1 MMRSLF
7 RVAQPGG
14 WYAER
19 RVSVWLAV
27 PLTLIVAVPVADLF
41 LPPGIHLGHLLA
53 VAPTFTAAVAGTR
66 LTAAVSVLAVL
77 ALIAAGAER
86 GTLTTEDVLVELGAL
101 IAVSALMVLFT
112 VFRARRTRELA
123 RVRRVSAATQRVVL
137 RPLPARAG
145 PLSIA
150 SAYRAF
156 DADSTIGGD
165 LYAVTRAPG
174 STRLVIGDVRGKGL
188 ASIGST
194 AVMLGTFRAL
204 AHRQLPLPELAA
216 HLEGAV
222 RWDAAENAGPETD
235 PGESFVTAVIADIP
249 DDEPVVHLVSCGHPA
264 PLLLRHN
271 RVTTLT
277 VPDPAPPVGLGWMS
291 ATAYVPATFPFD
303 QGDRLL
309 FYTDGV
315 SETRDRDGAFYP
327 LAERVTA
334 WADQDPEDLVHSI
347 TDDLVAYA
355 ASPLNDDMALLV
367 IQRDKPPG
375 PATEHRP
382 VG

>member
-1 MMRSLF
+1 MTCSLF
-7 RVAQPGG
+7 RVATSGG
-14 WYAER
+14 WYAKH
-19 RVSVWLAV
+19 RVSAWLAV
-27 PLTLIVAVPVADLF
+27 PLSLIVAVPVADLF
-41 LPPGIHLGHLLA
+41 VPPDIHLGHLLA
-53 VAPTFTAAVAGTR
+53 VAPAFTAAVAGTR
-66 LTAAVSVLAVL
+66 LTAAAGVL

-86 GTLTTEDVLVELGAL
+86 DTLTTEDVLVELGAL
-101 IAVSALMVLFT
+101 IAISALAVLFT
-112 VFRARRTRELA
+112 VFRARQNRELA
-123 RVRRVSAATQRVVL
+123 SVRRVSAATQRVVL

-165 LYAVTRAPG
+165 LYAVTRGAG

-222 RWDAAENAGPETD
+222 RWDATENAGPETD
-235 PGESFVTAVIADIP
+235 VGEGFVTAVIADIP
-249 DDEPVVHLVSCGHPA
+249 DDEPVVRLVSCGHPA
-264 PLLLRHN
+264 PLLLTHH
-271 RVTTLT
+271 RVTALT
-277 VPDPAPPVGLGWMS
+277 VPEPAPPVGLGWLS
-291 ATAYVPATFPFD
+291 AAPYVPATFSFA

-309 FYTDGV
+309 LYTDGV

-334 WADQDPEDLVHSI
+334 WADQAPTDLVGSI
-347 TDDLVAYA
+347 IDDLAAYA
-355 ASPLNDDMALLV
+355 ATPFNDDMALVV
-367 IQRDKPPG
+367 IQRDKPP
-375 PATEHRP
+375 AANR
-382 VG
+382 

>member
-7 RVAQPGG
+7 RVARSASWP
-14 WYAER
+14 AER
-19 RVSVWLAV
+19 RISAWLAV
-27 PLTLIVAVPVADLF
+27 PLTLIVAVPVADRF
-41 LPPGIHLGHLLA
+41 LPPDIHLGHLLA
-53 VAPTFTAAVAGTR
+53 VAPAFTAAVAGTR
-66 LTAAVSVLAVL
+66 MTTAVGVLAAL

-86 GTLTTEDVLVELGAL
+86 VTLTTEDVLVELGAL
-101 IAVSALMVLFT
+101 IIVSALAVLFT
-112 VFRARRTRELA
+112 RFRARRNRELA
-123 RVRRVSAATQRVVL
+123 RVRRVSAATQQVVL

-165 LYAVTRAPG
+165 LYAVTRTAG

-222 RWDAAENAGPETD
+222 RWDAAENAGPGTD
-235 PGESFVTAVIADIP
+235 VGENFVTAVIADIP
-249 DDEPVVHLVSCGHPA
+249 DDEPVVRLLNCGHPA
-264 PLLLRHN
+264 PLLLRNN
-271 RVTTLT
+271 RATALT
-277 VPDPAPPVGLGWMS
+277 VPEPAPPVGLGWLS
-291 ATAYVPATFPFD
+291 AASYVPATFPFT

-309 FYTDGV
+309 LYTDGV

-327 LAERVTA
+327 LAGRVTA
-334 WADQDPEDLVHSI
+334 WADQAPADLVRSI

-355 ASPLNDDMALLV
+355 AIPLNDDMALVV
-367 IQRDKPPG
+367 IQRDRLPG
-375 PATEHRP
+375 PAAERGPGT
-382 VG
+382 